1 MAYFKLAPATLGIMA
16 AALIADLDDQVLP
29 WYGEVYTGTLP
40 ASTAEAIGVQTK
52 LGTVTG
58 SADPSA
64 TQSNGL
70 ITFNPIV
77 EDSAADASGTATFMR
92 IFKGTSNTVWGD
104 LDLGDLASSATGK
117 MNTTAVVAGGPIR
130 VNSFTISVG

>member
-1 MAYFKLAPATLGIMA
+1 MAIFRLADAAKGAAA
-16 AALIADLDDQVLP
+16 AALITHLDDQATP
-29 WYGEVYTGTLP
+29 WYGEVYTGTIP
-40 ASTAEAIGVQTK
+40 ATTAEAIGAQTK

-64 TQSNGL
+64 THSAGL

-77 EDSAADASGTATFMR
+77 EDGAADASGVAAFMR
-92 IFKGTSNTVWGD
+92 IFKGDGSVWAD

-117 MNTTAVVAGGPIR
+117 LNTTTIVAGGPIR
-130 VNSFTISVG
+130 INAFTIAVG

>member
-1 MAYFKLAPATLGIMA
+1 MAIFRLAPASRGVMA
-16 AALIADLDDQVLP
+16 AALIADLDDQVAP
-29 WYGEVYTGTLP
+29 WYGEVYAGTIP
-40 ASTAEAIGVQTK
+40 ASTAVAIGAQTK

-58 SADPSA
+58 STDPSA
-64 TQSNGL
+64 TQASGV

-77 EDSAADASGTATFMR
+77 EDSAADAGGVASFMR
-92 IFKGTSNTVWGD
+92 IFKGTSNSVWAD
-104 LDLGDLASSATGK
+104 LDLGNLASDATGK

>member
-1 MAYFKLAPATLGIMA
+1 MAIFRLAPGPKGIMA
-16 AALIADLDDQVLP
+16 AALIGDLDDQATP
-29 WYGEVYTGTLP
+29 WYGEVYAGTIP
-40 ASTAEAIGVQTK
+40 ATTAVAIGAQTK

-58 SADPSA
+58 STDPSA

-77 EDSAADASGTATFMR
+77 EDSAADANGEAAFMR
-92 IFKGTSNTVWGD
+92 IFKGTSNSVWAD
-104 LDLGDLASSATGK
+104 LDLGNLASSATGK
-117 MNTTAVVAGGPIR
+117 MNTTTVVAGGPIR

>member
-1 MAYFKLAPATLGIMA
+1 MAIFRLAASAKGVMA
-16 AALIADLDDQVLP
+16 AALIADLDDQVAP
-29 WYGEVYTGTLP
+29 WYGEVYAGTMP
-40 ASTAEAIGVQTK
+40 ADITTAISGQTK

-64 TQSNGL
+64 TQSSGV

-77 EDSAADASGTATFMR
+77 EDSAADATGTASFMR
-92 IFKGTSNTVWGD
+92 IFKGTSNAIWAD

-117 MNTTAVVAGGPIR
+117 MNTVSVVAGGPIR

>member
-1 MAYFKLAPATLGIMA
+1 MAIFRLAPASRGVMA
-16 AALIADLDDQVLP
+16 AALIGDLDDQATP
-29 WYGEVYTGTLP
+29 WYGEVYMGTIP
-40 ASTAEAIGVQTK
+40 ASTAEAIGAQTK

-77 EDSAADASGTATFMR
+77 EDSAADASGTAAFMR
-92 IFKGTSNTVWGD
+92 IFKGTSNSVWAD

-117 MNTTAVVAGGPIR
+117 MNTTTVVAGGPIR
-130 VNSFTISVG
+130 VNAFTIQVV